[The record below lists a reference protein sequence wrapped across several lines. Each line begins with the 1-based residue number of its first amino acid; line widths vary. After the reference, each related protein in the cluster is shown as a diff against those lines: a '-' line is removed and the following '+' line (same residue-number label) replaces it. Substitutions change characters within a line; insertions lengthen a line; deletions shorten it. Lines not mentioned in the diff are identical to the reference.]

1 MVRYYFGGMCKMSLR
16 LSYVR
21 DCRNTQKCGMAHVSL
36 WRRPEFVPRKKN
48 RINQYEC
55 CAPAAGCE
63 SKLSGGW
70 LPVTRL
76 IASLL
81 QRVDP
86 AKIAMM
92 DCGFKLIRI
101 FQRELRWMFE
111 LHTDARTEQH
121 CVALNYTFQRDITP
135 PTHMNIDPCV
145 SEGKVDMTW
154 EANSAEWQRRSLTCN
169 FPLLPD
175 RSESSGW
182 CHV

>member
-1 MVRYYFGGMCKMSLR
+1 MGACAKCLSDPLMSGI
-16 LSYVR
+16 VE
-21 DCRNTQKCGMAHVSL
+21 TQKCGKSHVSL
-36 WRRPEFVPRKKN
+36 WHRPEFVPRKKN

-101 FQRELRWMFE
+101 FQQELQWMFE
-111 LHTDARTEQH
+111 LHTDSRTEQH
-121 CVALNYTFQRDITP
+121 GVALNYTFQHDTSP
-135 PTHMNIDPCV
+135 PTHTNIDPCV
-145 SEGKVDMTW
+145 SEGKVDMTR
-154 EANSAEWQRRSLTCN
+154 EANSAEWQRRTLTCN
-169 FPLLPD
+169 FPPLPD